1 MAITEIDAEEAV
13 RRGKGKTEELATITL
28 ERFVR
33 KICFGGC
40 ERGGIL
46 DIYDQD

>member
-1 MAITEIDAEEAV
+1 MKE
-13 RRGKGKTEELATITL
+13 KLATITL

-40 ERGGIL
+40 EHGGIK
-46 DIYDQD
+46 DIYDQE